1 MSRTPDD
8 CEKRISP
15 DYRKRLLDL
24 IFDQECTKAE
34 FAQLVG
40 VNKEVITRATVYSIV
55 PSVKSLIKIADFLN
69 ISLEYLLAET
79 DKNVFYKSESPTTFH
94 YRIEQLRKEKNEKY
108 STICRSMPFQKN
120 SFYEW
125 LRTGSLPT
133 LEYLEA
139 IAQYFDVS
147 LDYLLGRTD
156 YRNN

>member
-1 MSRTPDD
+1 MYFINPSH
-8 CEKRISP
+8 
-15 DYRKRLLDL
+15 RLL
-24 IFDQECTKAE
+24 
-34 FAQLVG
+34 
-40 VNKEVITRATVYSIV
+40 SI
-55 PSVKSLIKIADFLN
+55 IG
-69 ISLEYLLAET
+69 
-79 DKNVFYKSESPTTFH
+79 
-94 YRIEQLRKEKNEKY
+94 IEQLRKEKNEKY

-156 YRNN
+156 YRIN